1 MRKRFRWKPLFCVVF
16 CHCQGVGRFEG
27 MQNGVLRDMLC
38 EAKRDMPDG
47 RDMCLTTRDM
57 LANASVVGGLGK

>member
-1 MRKRFRWKPLFCVVF
+1 
-16 CHCQGVGRFEG
+16 

-47 RDMCLTTRDM
+47 RDMCLATRDM
-57 LANASVVGGLGK
+57 LANASVVGGIGEICELCSMR